1 MIDAVSGWVRD
12 LAVMALVLAF
22 AEMLLPRN
30 DLRKFARVVIGLV
43 LVAIILGSLVD
54 LPSLEDSLQLPQAAP
69 RPRAA
74 TRTATEA
81 ATGVAAGAVAGTAT
95 RTETGTGTT
104 TYVADHAA
112 QQDWATAGDMVARAG
127 LHVAVRNGRER
138 FVRQVE
144 SLARLASGVEA
155 VDAEVDLAPS
165 GELAGI
171 RVVVRAAATIGHGP
185 DSDADYSQ
193 GRGSLGEPGVSG
205 QLLAGRVERAIRDF
219 YGLHSDFPV
228 VVRIQA

>member
-1 MIDAVSGWVRD
+1 
-12 LAVMALVLAF
+12 MALVLAF

-54 LPSLEDSLQLPQAAP
+54 LPSLEDALQVPLAAP
-69 RPRAA
+69 RPGAA
-74 TRTATEA
+74 TRAATEA
-81 ATGVAAGAVAGTAT
+81 ATGVAAGAVAGTGT
-95 RTETGTGTT
+95 RTGTGTT

-127 LHVAVRNGRER
+127 LQVAGRNARER
-138 FVRQVE
+138 FARQVE
-144 SLARLASGVEA
+144 SLARLASGAEA

-171 RVVVRAAATIGHGP
+171 RVVVRAAATIGHGL
-185 DSDADYSQ
+185 DSDTDCN
-193 GRGSLGEPGVSG
+193 RGGGSPGGAGVSG
-205 QLLAGRVERAIRDF
+205 QLLAGRIERAIRDF
-219 YGLHSDFPV
+219 YGLDSDFPV
-228 VVRIQA
+228 MVRIQA